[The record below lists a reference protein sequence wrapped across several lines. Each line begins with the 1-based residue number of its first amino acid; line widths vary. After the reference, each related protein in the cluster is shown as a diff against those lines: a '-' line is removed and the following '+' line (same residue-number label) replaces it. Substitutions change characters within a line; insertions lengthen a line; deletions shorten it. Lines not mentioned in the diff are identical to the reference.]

1 MKENMN
7 IMVDIVATGL
17 IMDSMTPGK
26 DLSLIRGEVVHS
38 SNKKKYSTLKF
49 IVKKTCF
56 LS

>member
-1 MKENMN
+1 MN

-38 SNKKKYSTLKF
+38 SKKKYSTLKF

>member
-1 MKENMN
+1 MN

-26 DLSLIRGEVVHS
+26 DLSLIPGEVVHS
-38 SNKKKYSTLKF
+38 KKKYSTLKF

>member
-38 SNKKKYSTLKF
+38 SNIKKYSTLKF